1 MKILVIEDEVK
12 FATLIKSGLEQHGYT
27 VDVAYDG
34 FLADNF
40 VTQHDYDVILL
51 DVVIPLINGIDL
63 CSKIKQRKPEIPI
76 LMLTALG
83 TTLDKGRGFDAGADD
98 YLVKPFDFEELLMR
112 IKALTKRKSLVSRP
126 DAKTQLAVGDLKLDL
141 LKKTAERGGKKISL
155 TAKEFDLL
163 VFFMKNKGRV
173 LSKAELAEN
182 VWELTFDTGTN
193 IVEVYINLLR
203 RKIDRE
209 FEVKL
214 LHTRVGLGY
223 VMTTEP

>member
-12 FATLIKSGLEQHGYT
+12 FATLIKSGLEQHGYN
-27 VDVAYDG
+27 VDLAYDG

-40 VTQHDYDVILL
+40 VTQRDYDVILL

-63 CSKIKQRKPEIPI
+63 CAKIKQRKPEVPV

-112 IKALTKRKSLVSRP
+112 IRALTKRSALVGRTDPGSIL
-126 DAKTQLAVGDLKLDL
+126 QVGDLKLDL
-141 LKKTAERGGKKISL
+141 QKKIADRGGKKIPL

-163 VFFMKNKGRV
+163 EFFMRNKGRV

-182 VWELTFDTGTN
+182 VWEITFDTGTN

-203 RKIDRE
+203 RKIDRDFDE
-209 FEVKL
+209 KL

-223 VMTTEP
+223 IMTTDL

>member
-12 FATLIKSGLEQHGYT
+12 FAMLIKSGLEHHGYS
-27 VDVAYDG
+27 VDLAYDG
-34 FLADNF
+34 FLADNL
-40 VTQHDYDVILL
+40 VEQRDYDVILL

-63 CSKIKQRKPEIPI
+63 CAKIKRRKPEVPV

-83 TTLDKGRGFDAGADD
+83 TTLDKGRGFEAGADD

-112 IKALTKRKSLVSRP
+112 VKALTKRKALVGRTDPMSV
-126 DAKTQLAVGDLKLDL
+126 LHVGDLKLDL
-141 LKKTAERGGKKISL
+141 YKKVAERSGKKISL

-163 VFFMKNKGRV
+163 EFFMRNKGRV

-203 RKIDRE
+203 RKVDRD
-209 FEVKL
+209 FEQKL

-223 VMTTEP
+223 IMTTEP